1 MIYYFVCS
9 FCLLEDRD
17 TESNEKFVSVYPAR
31 MVLAGWSVWRPLTW
45 TEQHLSAC
53 RKPSC
58 QRALEWCR
66 GKLRE

>member
-31 MVLAGWSVWRPLTW
+31 MVLAGWSVWRPLT
-45 TEQHLSAC
+45 
-53 RKPSC
+53 
-58 QRALEWCR
+58 
-66 GKLRE
+66 